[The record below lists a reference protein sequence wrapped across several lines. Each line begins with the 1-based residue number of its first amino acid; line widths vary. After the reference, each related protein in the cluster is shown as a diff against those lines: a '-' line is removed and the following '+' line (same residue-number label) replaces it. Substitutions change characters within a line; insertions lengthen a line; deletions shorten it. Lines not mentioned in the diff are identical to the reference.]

1 MSVGVDAS
9 IALRFHL
16 LRERNPALFAS
27 QWVNKLWYAAVGGG
41 ESLKRSGRKLAE
53 LLELWIDGEKVE
65 IGDAVGVTL
74 LNIPYY
80 AGGGLPLGE
89 KSPDFCYGDGRL
101 EVIGFRNLLHC
112 ATTRAGLSRA
122 YRIGG
127 GKHIMMRLRGVCA
140 MQVDGEPWEQ
150 RSCEMEVLYRGQAP
164 MLMQAWSEG
173 EKAMSTVME
182 CLEWARSTG
191 VITGKQKEVI
201 MEEYRRR
208 RREEWCVC

>member
-9 IALRFHL
+9 IAYRFHL

-27 QWVNKLWYAAVGGG
+27 QWVNKLGYAAVGGG
-41 ESLKRSGRKLAE
+41 ESLKRSGRKLEE

-112 ATTRAGLSRA
+112 ATTRAGWSRA
-122 YRIGG
+122 FRMGG
-127 GKHIMMRLRGVCA
+127 GKHIRMRLRGVCA

-173 EKAMSTVME
+173 ERAMSTVME
-182 CLEWARSTG
+182 CLEWARSSG
-191 VITGKQKEVI
+191 VITEKQMEVI

-208 RREEWCVC
+208 RRVD